1 MGNMPQLVKTSKLRT
16 KEAGKVIRM
25 AKRMCIKE
33 KHYIHGVTKESLWQ
47 EEKTKLLSLPSV
59 RFNVFRYE
67 SFRVSQ
73 TGFVSFETNKYGLS
87 PELHNTTV

>member
-1 MGNMPQLVKTSKLRT
+1 MPTHGKYAAISQGSKAEA

-47 EEKTKLLSLPSV
+47 EEK
-59 RFNVFRYE
+59 RAY
-67 SFRVSQ
+67 
-73 TGFVSFETNKYGLS
+73 
-87 PELHNTTV
+87 